1 MDRTNGRTSRGQYS
15 MQFKLVNKRT
25 DEVVDTVGT
34 RLLEYAIE
42 YFQVK
47 KQLDKETF
55 DNLYEVKVEKEN
67 DGNRLTRF

>member
-1 MDRTNGRTSRGQYS
+1 MDRTNGRTSEEQYS

-25 DEVVDTVGT
+25 KEVVDTVGT

-47 KQLDKETF
+47 KKLDKESF
-55 DNLYEVKVEKEN
+55 NRLYEVKEDDRN
-67 DGNRLTRF
+67 

>member
-1 MDRTNGRTSRGQYS
+1 MDRTNDRTSRGQYS

-25 DEVVDTVGT
+25 KEVVDTVGK

-47 KQLDKETF
+47 KKLDKESF
-55 DNLYEVKVEKEN
+55 NRLYEVKEDDRN
-67 DGNRLTRF
+67 

>member
-1 MDRTNGRTSRGQYS
+1 

-25 DEVVDTVGT
+25 QEVVDTVGT

-47 KQLDKETF
+47 KKLDKESF
-55 DNLYEVKVEKEN
+55 NRLYEVKEDDRN
-67 DGNRLTRF
+67 

>member
-1 MDRTNGRTSRGQYS
+1 MDRTNDRTSRGQYS

-25 DEVVDTVGT
+25 KEVVDTVGT

-47 KQLDKETF
+47 KKLDKESF
-55 DNLYEVKVEKEN
+55 NRLYEVKEDDRN
-67 DGNRLTRF
+67 

>member
-1 MDRTNGRTSRGQYS
+1 

-25 DEVVDTVGT
+25 KEVVDTVGT

-55 DNLYEVKVEKEN
+55 NNLYEVKEDDRN
-67 DGNRLTRF
+67 

>member
-1 MDRTNGRTSRGQYS
+1 MDRTNGRTPRGQYS

-25 DEVVDTVGT
+25 QEAVDTVGT

-47 KQLDKETF
+47 KQLDKESF
-55 DNLYEVKVEKEN
+55 DRLYEVKE
-67 DGNRLTRF
+67 DDRG

>member
-55 DNLYEVKVEKEN
+55 DKLYEVKKDDRN
-67 DGNRLTRF
+67 

>member
-1 MDRTNGRTSRGQYS
+1 MK
-15 MQFKLVNKRT
+15 FKLVNKRT

>member
-1 MDRTNGRTSRGQYS
+1 MK
-15 MQFKLVNKRT
+15 FKLVNKRT

-34 RLLEYAIE
+34 RLLEYAVE

>member
-1 MDRTNGRTSRGQYS
+1 MH
-15 MQFKLVNKRT
+15 FKLVHKQSK
-25 DEVVDTVGT
+25 EVVDTVGT

-55 DNLYEVKVEKEN
+55 DRLYEVREYDRDRPARV
-67 DGNRLTRF
+67 

>member
-1 MDRTNGRTSRGQYS
+1 MK
-15 MQFKLVNKRT
+15 FKLVNKRT
-25 DEVVDTVGT
+25 DEVIDTVGT

>member
-1 MDRTNGRTSRGQYS
+1 MK
-15 MQFKLVNKRT
+15 FKLVNKRT
-25 DEVVDTVGT
+25 DEVVDIVGT

-55 DNLYEVKVEKEN
+55 DKLYEVKE
-67 DGNRLTRF
+67 DDRD

>member
-1 MDRTNGRTSRGQYS
+1 MDRTNDRTSRGQYS
-15 MQFKLVNKRT
+15 MRFKLVNKKT
-25 DEVVDTVGT
+25 NEVVDRVGT

-55 DNLYEVKVEKEN
+55 DKLYEVKE
-67 DGNRLTRF
+67 DDRD